1 MNVQIIFGDIQ
12 FIWGIAYVSS
22 IQSTINVNVSDAEKI
37 ADDLIS
43 DNVYEG
49 YVIPETYEGV
59 VVIGKYPDALEKIKE
74 IV

>member
-22 IQSTINVNVSDAEKI
+22 IQSTKNVNVSDAEKI

>member
-37 ADDLIS
+37 AGDLIS